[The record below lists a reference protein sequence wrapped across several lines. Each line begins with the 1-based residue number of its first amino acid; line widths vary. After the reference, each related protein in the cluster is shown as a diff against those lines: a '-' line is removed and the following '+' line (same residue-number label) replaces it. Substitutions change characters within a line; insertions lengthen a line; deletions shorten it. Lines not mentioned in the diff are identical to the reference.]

1 MPIVRFLITAALF
14 CLLSMPQTAGAQ
26 SLSDTV
32 VQAAIA
38 QTQKPGS
45 YDGRYINIPYPN
57 GDVPAQTGV
66 CTDVIIRAYR
76 AAGIDLQQKVHEDM
90 KAHFSKYPQNWG
102 LARPDTNIDHRRVPN
117 LQVFFTRH
125 GTSLPVSDS
134 AVNYHAGD
142 MVTWNLRNT
151 GGNLPHIGIVTNKM
165 SADGKR
171 PLVAHNIG
179 AGPQLEDMLFDYKI
193 TGHYR
198 YVPAANTA
206 K

>member
-1 MPIVRFLITAALF
+1 MRFFILALLCCLFLMPAA
-14 CLLSMPQTAGAQ
+14 AGAQ
-26 SLSDTV
+26 NLSDTI

-38 QTQKPGS
+38 QTQKAGG
-45 YDGRYINIPYPN
+45 YDGRYIKIPYPN

-76 AAGIDLQQKVHEDM
+76 AAGIDLQQKVHVDM
-90 KAHFSKYPQNWG
+90 KAHFGLYPKLWG

-125 GTSLPVSDS
+125 GTSLAISDDPS
-134 AVNYHAGD
+134 DYKAGD
-142 MVTWNLRNT
+142 MVTWNLRSN
-151 GGNLPHIGIVTNKM
+151 GGSLPHIGIITDKK

-179 AGPQLEDMLFDYKI
+179 AGPQLEDMLFDYTI

-198 YVPAANTA
+198 YPPAPENTV

>member
-1 MPIVRFLITAALF
+1 MRFFILALLCCLFLLPAA
-14 CLLSMPQTAGAQ
+14 AGAQ
-26 SLSDTV
+26 NLSDTI

-38 QTQKPGS
+38 QTQKAGG
-45 YDGRYINIPYPN
+45 YDGRYIKIPYPN

-90 KAHFSKYPQNWG
+90 KAHFGLYPKLWG

-125 GTSLPVSDS
+125 GTSLAISDDPS
-134 AVNYHAGD
+134 DYKAGD
-142 MVTWNLRNT
+142 MVTWNLRSN
-151 GGNLPHIGIVTNKM
+151 GGSLPHIGIITDKR
-165 SADGKR
+165 STDGKR

-179 AGPQLEDMLFDYKI
+179 AGPQLEDMLFDYII

-198 YVPAANTA
+198 YPPAPENTV

>member
-1 MPIVRFLITAALF
+1 MRFFILALLCCLFLMPAA
-14 CLLSMPQTAGAQ
+14 AGAQ
-26 SLSDTV
+26 NLSDTI

-38 QTQKPGS
+38 QTQKAGG
-45 YDGRYINIPYPN
+45 YDGRYIKIPYPN

-76 AAGIDLQQKVHEDM
+76 AAGIDLQQKVHVDM
-90 KAHFSKYPQNWG
+90 KAHFSLYPKLWG

-125 GTSLPVSDS
+125 GTSLAISDDPS
-134 AVNYHAGD
+134 DYKAGD
-142 MVTWNLRNT
+142 MVTWNLRSN
-151 GGNLPHIGIVTNKM
+151 GGSLPHIGIITDKK

-179 AGPQLEDMLFDYKI
+179 AGPQLEDMLFDYAI

-198 YVPAANTA
+198 YPPAPENTV

>member
-1 MPIVRFLITAALF
+1 MMRLFISALLCCLFFMPAA
-14 CLLSMPQTAGAQ
+14 ARAQ
-26 SLSDTV
+26 NLPDTV
-32 VQAAIA
+32 VHAAIA
-38 QTQKPGS
+38 QTQKAGGYDGS
-45 YDGRYINIPYPN
+45 YIKIPYPN

-76 AAGIDLQQKVHEDM
+76 AGGIDLQQKVHDDM
-90 KAHFSKYPQNWG
+90 KTHFSLYPKLWG

-125 GTSLPVSDS
+125 GTSLAVSDDPS
-134 AVNYHAGD
+134 DYKAGD
-142 MVTWNLRNT
+142 MVTWNLRNS
-151 GGNLPHIGIVTNKM
+151 GGSLPHIGIITDKR

-179 AGPQLEDMLFDYKI
+179 AGPQLEDMLFDYTI

-198 YVPAANTA
+198 YPPAAENTA

>member
-1 MPIVRFLITAALF
+1 MRFFILALLCCLFLMPAA
-14 CLLSMPQTAGAQ
+14 AGAQ
-26 SLSDTV
+26 NLSDTI

-38 QTQKPGS
+38 QTQKAGG
-45 YDGRYINIPYPN
+45 YDGRYIKIPYPN

-76 AAGIDLQQKVHEDM
+76 AAGIDLQQKVHVDM
-90 KAHFSKYPQNWG
+90 KAHFGLYPKLWG

-125 GTSLPVSDS
+125 GASLAISDDPS
-134 AVNYHAGD
+134 DYKAGD
-142 MVTWNLRNT
+142 MVTWNLRSN
-151 GGNLPHIGIVTNKM
+151 GGSLPHIGIITDKK

-179 AGPQLEDMLFDYKI
+179 AGPQLEDMLFDYTI

-198 YVPAANTA
+198 YPPTPENTV